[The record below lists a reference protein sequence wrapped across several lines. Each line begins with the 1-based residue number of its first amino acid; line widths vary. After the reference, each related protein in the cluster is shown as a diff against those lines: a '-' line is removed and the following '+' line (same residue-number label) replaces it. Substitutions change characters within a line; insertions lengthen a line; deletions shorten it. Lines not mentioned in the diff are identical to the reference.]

1 MKKQHLLSLLLVAI
15 GLVSF
20 AGTISAADLR
30 GLILI
35 NVESGGE
42 AWYVNPT
49 DSTRYYL
56 GRPLDALNVAKKLA
70 LGVTRADMAKIQVN
84 VPARLLG
91 RILLTVDDFGK
102 AYYLHPRDGSVNYL
116 GSPANMFAVM
126 KKAGIGITNNDLNK
140 IQINRNSAI
149 PVRDL
154 GKETAAAKYAD
165 MEKRIQELVN
175 NEREANGLQ
184 RLKWNDEVATVA
196 RRHSLDQAVENEKL
210 INVQRLCSYPFIHH
224 EGIEV
229 GLYHSDR
236 LSYHKVYYQSASAEN
251 IALIPESR
259 ESSYRADGVE
269 PRDCQTEVNVL
280 NKTYEE
286 DIKLLTTEQEKVAR
300 VRQEITSRA
309 NLTEKS
315 PTIQILENFNS
326 TLGQIEAQAVK
337 GWMNSP
343 GHRKNILNGN
353 YDEAGMGIANIN
365 GYFIITQV
373 FIKRATCGYR
383 EGACCQQTGFYPF
396 CFVPWSCQTDNIC
409 R

>member
-70 LGVTRADMAKIQVN
+70 LGVTRADMAKIQAN

-91 RILLTVDDFGK
+91 KILLTVDDFGK

-343 GHRKNILNGN
+343 GHRKNVLNGN

-373 FIKRATCGYR
+373 FIKRAACGYR

-396 CFVPWSCQTDNIC
+396 CFVPWSCQIDNIC